1 MFENLE
7 VFRVANQF
15 AKHTERQHSV
25 IARNIANADTPGYQ
39 AVTTHSFSDA
49 FSKDAGFGPMRATRQ
64 GHIQDTEPTQGASE
78 TFVSTQTF
86 ITHIMLET
94 LKELEGK
101 HPAATAHNIAQYE
114 QQFTQLLAVDQA
126 IYEILNHNDERTE
139 KPVCHVDMRLFTV
152 HYSSNV
158 NI

>member
-64 GHIQDTEPTQGASE
+64 GHIQDTEPTQGTSEAFVTTNAASPNGNS
-78 TFVSTQTF
+78 VS
-86 ITHIMLET
+86 LET
-94 LKELEGK
+94 EMMKATDVRLQHDLALSVYSASLNILKTSLG
-101 HPAATAHNIAQYE
+101 
-114 QQFTQLLAVDQA
+114 
-126 IYEILNHNDERTE
+126 RG
-139 KPVCHVDMRLFTV
+139 R
-152 HYSSNV
+152 
-158 NI
+158 